1 MFVKGSNCC
10 SHISVLRF
18 DMHVC
23 FVAVIVCNDRLL
35 RFCVRVLLQIGL
47 RPQWGYMQ
55 LDLNVVR
62 AVFKIEDLK
71 FETCV

>member
-1 MFVKGSNCC
+1 MSVKGSNCC

-18 DMHVC
+18 DTHVC
-23 FVAVIVCNDRLL
+23 FVALIVCNDRLL
-35 RFCVRVLLQIGL
+35 RLAADW
-47 RPQWGYMQ
+47 PQAPVGYMQ

-62 AVFKIEDLK
+62 AVFKIEHLK